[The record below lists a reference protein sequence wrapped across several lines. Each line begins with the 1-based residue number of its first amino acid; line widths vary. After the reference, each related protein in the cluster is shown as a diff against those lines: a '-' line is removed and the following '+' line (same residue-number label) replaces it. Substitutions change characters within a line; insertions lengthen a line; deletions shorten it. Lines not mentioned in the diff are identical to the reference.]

1 MPIITLNFTFPVQTS
16 VQINDIAYY
25 VEVWEKG
32 GFDMKNKDLV
42 KIGKILSVGI
52 NSITC
57 EISSSTVPPVA
68 YQPGTPPYHLIMFS
82 KDNEANMSSL
92 LGYYADVK
100 LINDSTEKGE
110 IFSIGSEYFES
121 SK

>member
-42 KIGKILSVGI
+42 KIGKI
-52 NSITC
+52 C
-57 EISSSTVPPVA
+57 EIGND
-68 YQPGTPPYHLIMFS
+68 YIMVKYF
-82 KDNEANMSSL
+82 L
-92 LGYYADVK
+92 LG
-100 LINDSTEKGE
+100 
-110 IFSIGSEYFES
+110 
-121 SK
+121 